1 MDGKII
7 KVNGNVRVYS
17 KLKHIKDNPDILLT
31 ILNEDNTE
39 YVDIT
44 MSDKQAKTLIQN
56 LQKIYEDNY

>member
-7 KVNGNVRVYS
+7 KANGNVRVYS
-17 KLKHIKDNPDILLT
+17 KLKHVMGKPDVLLT

-44 MSDKQAKTLIQN
+44 MSDEQAKALIKD